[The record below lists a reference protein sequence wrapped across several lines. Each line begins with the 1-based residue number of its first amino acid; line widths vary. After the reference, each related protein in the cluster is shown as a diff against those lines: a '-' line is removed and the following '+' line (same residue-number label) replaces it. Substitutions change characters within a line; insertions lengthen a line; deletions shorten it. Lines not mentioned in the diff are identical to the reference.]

1 VKYTEVK
8 HPTIRLPKRVY
19 HPDYSRTPIPEEI
32 FIPQVY

>member
-1 VKYTEVK
+1 
-8 HPTIRLPKRVY
+8 LPKRVY